1 MSKVSAVISAYNE
14 EKNIARCLKSL
25 SFADEIIVVDNSST
39 DKTAEIAKKYTDKVF
54 SQKNNPAEIDLQKNF
69 GFEKATNE
77 WILSIDADEEV
88 SKELAEEVKNILKAK
103 PSSVA
108 NINGFWIPRKN
119 LMFGKWIKENTGW
132 YPDYQLRLF
141 RRGKG
146 KYESKKVHEDLVVEG
161 ETEKLQV
168 HIIHHNYDSIEQ
180 YVKKILIYAPN
191 EAEEYLRG
199 DYKFSYFDV
208 IRFPLSDFMAWFF
221 ARKGYKDGFYGLV
234 LALMQAF
241 YHFLVFAFIW
251 EKQGFKEYDKE
262 DFLKDTEKE
271 FQRAGQEILY
281 WVSKEKLENIK
292 NPIQRHLQRVSNKL
306 RGI

>member
-14 EKNIARCLKSL
+14 EKNIQRCLDSL
-25 SFADEIIVVDNSST
+25 SFADEIVVVDNSSS
-39 DKTAEIAKKYTDKVF
+39 DNTAEIAKKYTEKIF
-54 SQKNNPAEIDLQKNF
+54 TQKNNPGQIDIQKNF
-69 GFEKATNE
+69 GFEKTSSD

-88 SKELAEEVKNILKAK
+88 SKELSEEIKKILNSK

-119 LMFGKWIKENTGW
+119 YMFGKWIKENTGW

-141 RRGKG
+141 RKGKG
-146 KYESKKVHEDLVVEG
+146 KYQSQHVHEDLSVEG
-161 ETEKLQV
+161 ETEKLKQ

-191 EAEEYLRG
+191 EAKNKLENGYV
-199 DYKFSYFDV
+199 FSYFDA
-208 IRFPLSDFMAWFF
+208 IHFPVSDFLTWFF
-221 ARKGYKDGFYGLV
+221 ARKGYKDGFYGLM

-251 EKQGFKEYDKE
+251 EKQGFKEYDKD
-262 DFLKDTEKE
+262 DFLEQTDREFKKSGKE
-271 FQRAGQEILY
+271 IVF
-281 WVSKEKLENIK
+281 WVSKEKLESIK
-292 NPIQRHLQRVSNKL
+292 NPIKRNLQKISGKL
-306 RGI
+306 RGL